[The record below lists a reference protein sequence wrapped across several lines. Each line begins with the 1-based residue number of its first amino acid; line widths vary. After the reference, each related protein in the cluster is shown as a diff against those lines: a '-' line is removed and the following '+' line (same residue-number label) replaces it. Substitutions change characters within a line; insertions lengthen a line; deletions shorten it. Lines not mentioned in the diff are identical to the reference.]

1 MLVVMEHA
9 LVLVAVVMAAAL
21 RLGYSRVLFDLG
33 LLWRGVL
40 IATVLQISLHYADL
54 YDLRTVRDRRDLVI
68 RLLQA
73 LGATSV
79 VLAVLY
85 YWVPRLIIGRGVF
98 VVASV
103 LIIVVIVGWRVAF
116 DYLSLWVGPAER
128 LLIVGTNGAAVT
140 LARELFERRGEL
152 GVELIGFVDPDPS
165 RIGSPLINPGIIG
178 SISDIPDIVK
188 QHRVDR
194 VVVSLADARG
204 MLSMDA
210 LLEMRLHNGVR
221 FDHLA
226 SLYEEYTGKIAVEN
240 LRPSWFIFSGG
251 FRKGRVLMLAKRS
264 LDLVVAALGLIVLSP
279 IMAIVAL
286 AIRIT
291 SPGPAVYQ
299 QQRVGKDGRLFT
311 IHKFRSM
318 RVDAEALTGAVWAR
332 VGDPRVTPVGRFLRR
347 TRLDELPQLWNV
359 LRGHMSF
366 VGPRPERPE
375 FVEDLATQIPF
386 YGQRHAVRPGVTG
399 WAQVRH
405 RYGNTVEDSLEKL
418 QYDLFYIKHLS
429 IAFDLFVILETLKTV
444 ITRRGS

>member
-1 MLVVMEHA
+1 MPARRPKRPKLPRELFETRTHAWESLGLGEEIETKKVSKSTIAGIFIAILAIIATLVVYSHRRQIAPGYGEWFRIGTVI
-9 LVLVAVVMAAAL
+9 VL
-21 RLGYSRVLFDLG
+21 
-33 LLWRGVL
+33 
-40 IATVLQISLHYADL
+40 
-54 YDLRTVRDRRDLVI
+54 
-68 RLLQA
+68 
-73 LGATSV
+73 
-79 VLAVLY
+79 
-85 YWVPRLIIGRGVF
+85 
-98 VVASV
+98 
-103 LIIVVIVGWRVAF
+103 VIVGWRVAF

-128 LLIVGTNGAAVT
+128 LLIVGTSGAAVT

-152 GVELIGFVDPDPS
+152 GVELVGFVDPDPS
-165 RIGSPLINPGIIG
+165 RVGSPLINPGIIG

-194 VVVSLADARG
+194 VVVSLADSRG

-210 LLEMRLHNGVR
+210 LLEMRLHKGVR

-251 FRKGRVLMLAKRS
+251 FRKGRVLMLAKRT

-291 SPGPAVYQ
+291 SQGPAVYH

-318 RVDAEALTGAVWAR
+318 RVDAEALTGAVWAS
-332 VGDPRVTPVGRFLRR
+332 VDDPRVTPVGRFLRR

-359 LRGHMSF
+359 VRGHMSF

-375 FVEDLATQIPF
+375 FVDDLGTQIPF

-429 IAFDLFVILETLKTV
+429 IAFDLFVILETMKTV

>member
-1 MLVVMEHA
+1 MEHA
-9 LVLVAVVMAAAL
+9 LVLVAVVVAAAL
-21 RLGYSRVLFDLG
+21 RLGYSGVLFDIG

-40 IATVLQISLHYADL
+40 IAAVLQISLHYADL

-85 YWVPRLIIGRGVF
+85 YWLPSLIIGRGVF

-103 LIIVVIVGWRVAF
+103 LIVLVIVGWRVAF

-165 RIGSPLINPGIIG
+165 RVGSPLINPGIIG

-251 FRKGRVLMLAKRS
+251 FRKGRVLMLAKRT

-279 IMAIVAL
+279 IMAMVAL

-318 RVDAEALTGAVWAR
+318 RVDAEALTGAVWSR
-332 VGDPRVTPVGRFLRR
+332 VGDPRVTPIGRFVRR

-375 FVEDLATQIPF
+375 FVDDLATQIPF

-429 IAFDLFVILETLKTV
+429 IAFDLFVILETMKTV